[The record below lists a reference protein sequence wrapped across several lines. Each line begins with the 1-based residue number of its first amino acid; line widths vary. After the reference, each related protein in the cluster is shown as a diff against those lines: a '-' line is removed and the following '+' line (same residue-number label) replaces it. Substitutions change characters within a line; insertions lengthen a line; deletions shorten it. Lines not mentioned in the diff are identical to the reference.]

1 MAKNIEKQTFINTD
15 WWLVRC
21 LLCVAA
27 GLLLWFYPAMLAKGV
42 VIGLGIVL
50 IITGIASIVMYKTS
64 DSSKNMFYLN
74 TADAILLF
82 AIGFALILKS
92 DFFVNWVI
100 FVVGLLVVVLSV
112 IQIIEIFSMRKFSEK
127 PSVFVFL
134 NPIILFILGLIVI
147 IKPTKIVSI
156 IGYFAAVA
164 LIYYGVV
171 GLVLSFKT
179 RKLIKIY
186 KENNQ
191 TENKTIDV
199 QYADNETI
207 TDSITTNEQS

>member
-27 GLLLWFYPAMLAKGV
+27 GLLLWFYSDEFAKGI

-74 TADAILLF
+74 TAEAILLF

-134 NPIILFILGLIVI
+134 NPIILFILGIIVI

-199 QYADNETI
+199 QYADIETI